1 MSLFRDTTYAEKNV
15 LNEIK
20 KDTFFVNTINKK
32 IVDKVIHFIFQGR
45 LKEWWLVVFGVIK
58 CAMRFMQNSD
68 ITSDDLSIFAQLI
81 IVSVGNEF
89 QNEEKYKEKN
99 KMLHSI
105 RDGAVDILH
114 QINHTPNY
122 QKWLRVT
129 QEGVKK
135 EIHRTSPFG
144 IGATQQTASF
154 FK

>member
-45 LKEWWLVVFGVIK
+45 LKEWWMVVFGVIK

-99 KMLHSI
+99 KMDFSKLQL
-105 RDGAVDILH
+105 G
-114 QINHTPNY
+114 
-122 QKWLRVT
+122 K
-129 QEGVKK
+129 
-135 EIHRTSPFG
+135 
-144 IGATQQTASF
+144 
-154 FK
+154 